1 MKIVSSGRVLNSPEF
16 YRKKQKRKRLR
27 LILASIGLVLLLS
40 SLIYL
45 SRHQWFLINKV
56 AVVGEDVIDKAEIEK
71 TTRDMLT
78 GYYLWI
84 FPRANSLIYPEQD
97 IESALLKKFPRF
109 QSVDLDLKGLKTLNI
124 TVKER
129 VPFALYCP
137 RVSKCYFLDKEGL
150 IFALAP
156 SFTGTV
162 YFLYTTEDKIENP
175 IGERFMS
182 VEEFK
187 TLPKFIET
195 LTTLGI
201 HSKAL
206 EVGKSEYRL
215 SLQTDG
221 EVIWPRDSDLAV
233 IYSNLEAFLS
243 SKPIKG
249 QSNFLNKILYLDLR
263 TDNKVFYR
271 FRE

>member
-1 MKIVSSGRVLNSPEF
+1 MKIVSSGRVLNSREF
-16 YRKKQKRKRLR
+16 YEKKQKRRRLR
-27 LILASIGLVLLLS
+27 LILALVGLVLLLS
-40 SLIYL
+40 SLIYF
-45 SRHQWFLINKV
+45 SRHQWFLINEV
-56 AVVGEDVIDKAEIEK
+56 AVLGEDVIDKAEIEK
-71 TTRDMLT
+71 IARDMLSD
-78 GYYLWI
+78 YSLWI
-84 FPRANSLIYPEQD
+84 FPRANSLIYPKKD
-97 IESALLKKFPRF
+97 IESALFEKFPRF

-124 TVKER
+124 TVEER

>member
-1 MKIVSSGRVLNSPEF
+1 MAVL
-16 YRKKQKRKRLR
+16 
-27 LILASIGLVLLLS
+27 
-40 SLIYL
+40 
-45 SRHQWFLINKV
+45 
-56 AVVGEDVIDKAEIEK
+56 GEDVIDKAEIEK
-71 TTRDMLT
+71 IARDMLSD
-78 GYYLWI
+78 YYLWI
-84 FPRANSLIYPEQD
+84 FPRANSLIYPKKD
-97 IESALLKKFPRF
+97 IESALFEKFPRF

-124 TVKER
+124 TVEER